1 MIPTEDRIKI
11 IKNDLAEFKKLAEPL
26 LDLEVVYFDR
36 PYHTLRIA
44 VTHFEEALEVNWL
57 DHNQAA
63 VNLELASTFARVAH
77 NLPPNVTNPYCQS
90 TIGNRLG
97 ASVVCRRAIAIDSDG
112 MASSVFRN
120 SISC

>member
-77 NLPPNVTNPYCQS
+77 NLPPNV
-90 TIGNRLG
+90 LKE
-97 ASVVCRRAIAIDSDG
+97 AIEWMHFATQNMLLLRVHG
-112 MASSVFRN
+112 
-120 SISC
+120 